1 MTIHYLMQVQAEIAV
16 DNGLLC
22 YKEMSNE
29 PHPIQDYIDKANW
42 LIGEYGFENAIIYD
56 VETEEIYV
64 EMERDAN
71 DCYPDDDDLPEY
83 YDDGDTCGYE

>member
-1 MTIHYLMQVQAEIAV
+1 MKISYLGQFRADIVFDGDFTYHGMNDDYHQ
-16 DNGLLC
+16 L
-22 YKEMSNE
+22 
-29 PHPIQDYIDKANW
+29 QDYIEKATHFM
-42 LIGEYGFENAIIYD
+42 GEYNFMTAAIVD
-56 VETEEIYV
+56 TETGEVLV